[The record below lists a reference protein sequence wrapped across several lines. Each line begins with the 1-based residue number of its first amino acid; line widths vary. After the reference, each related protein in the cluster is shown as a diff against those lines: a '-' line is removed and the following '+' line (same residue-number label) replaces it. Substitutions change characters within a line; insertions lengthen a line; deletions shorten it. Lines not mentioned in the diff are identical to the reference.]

1 MGFMILND
9 CIGYKYIVFLDHP
22 SKDKGREK
30 EGIGKKRQSK
40 IGLPKTAVRKRMD
53 ARMNCTLIYNNIK

>member
-1 MGFMILND
+1 M
-9 CIGYKYIVFLDHP
+9 DHP
-22 SKDKGREK
+22 GKDKGREK
-30 EGIGKKRQSK
+30 EGIGKKRQRK